1 MKKFVNDILKN
12 YPYLNN
18 FILNMY
24 ICCTMK
30 CRYLKEYFIG
40 TRLREEEWATRHI
53 HKDKREIDD
62 WGTCNIDW
70 IESYW
75 DSIYHTHRKYLI
87 DEISEFNPMS
97 VLEIGCN
104 CGPNLRLLADKFPD
118 AIITGIDINPMAVK
132 KGNEWF
138 KQNDISNVKLMEG
151 KADNLYQFED
161 NNFDVAFTD
170 AVLIYIGPDKIKTV
184 IEEMI
189 RVAEKGFILVEWH
202 DFEKQHKDPYGL
214 GVYYNGYW
222 KRDYMNLLKQFIDE
236 RQIHINR
243 INSDMWPDKNWEKF
257 GGIIKAI
264 IK

>member
-1 MKKFVNDILKN
+1 MKNSVTPFLKK
-12 YPYLNN
+12 YPLVYD
-18 FILNMY
+18 FIVAIHKY
-24 ICCTMK
+24 YTVK

-40 TRLREEEWATRHI
+40 TRVREEEWATRHLY
-53 HKDKREIDD
+53 KNKREHDD

-75 DSIYHTHRKYLI
+75 DSLHHPHRKYLI
-87 DEISEFNPMS
+87 DEVSEFAPKS

-104 CGPNLRLLADKFPD
+104 CGPNLRLLAERFPD
-118 AIITGIDINPMAVK
+118 VDLTGIDINPMVIQ

-138 KQNDISNVKLMEG
+138 KQSGISNVKLIEG
-151 KADNLYQFED
+151 KADDLCHFED
-161 NNFDVAFTD
+161 NSFDVVFVD

-184 IEEMI
+184 MEEII
-189 RVAEKGFILVEWH
+189 RVARKGLILVEWH

-222 KRDYMNLLKQFIDE
+222 KRDYITFLKQFFAE
-236 RQIHINR
+236 EQIHITK
-243 INSDMWPDKNWEKF
+243 INSDMWPDKNWEKC
-257 GGIIKAI
+257 GGIIKVI